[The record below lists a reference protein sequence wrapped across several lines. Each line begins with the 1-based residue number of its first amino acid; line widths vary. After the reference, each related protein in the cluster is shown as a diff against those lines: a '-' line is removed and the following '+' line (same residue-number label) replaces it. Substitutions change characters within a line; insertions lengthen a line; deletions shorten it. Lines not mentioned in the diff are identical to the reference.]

1 MPWWMHNALEVFQE
15 TVSKITCG
23 IKSFEK
29 CQVLRNDLNSHN
41 PTLTKVFIKIS
52 LHSLKLT

>member
-1 MPWWMHNALEVFQE
+1 MPWWVHNALEVFQE

-23 IKSFEK
+23 IKNVEK
-29 CQVLRNDLNSHN
+29 CQVLRNDFNSDN

-52 LHSLKLT
+52 LHSLKLK